1 MSEEMLK
8 SGFPIWQDFGQRKW
22 IGSDGAESAGNS
34 MNQARNEP
42 MLDGFT
48 FVSWLGGGG
57 FADVFLF
64 DQHSPERRVAVKV
77 LRDTVDDPEARVAF
91 NAEANLMAKVSAHPN
106 IVNIYGTGVSRDRR
120 PYLVM
125 EYYPSEHLGDR
136 MKRAPLSVS
145 DVLEV
150 GIKIASAVEVA
161 HQAGI
166 FHRDI
171 KPANILTSSYGEPGL
186 TDFGISGSQTAD
198 SNDESAGYSPPY
210 APPEIL
216 ADEMAGDAQS
226 DVYSLAATLWALLA
240 GHSPFERPTGSNS
253 KAEVIARGL
262 NEPAPALPRGDVPS
276 TFEHALRNALS
287 KSRSDRPTSARSFA
301 LTLQAIERE
310 LGYQVTPLRGIQDTS
325 NSVRPVDKNNLAGEK
340 TKHGRGK
347 VVNPDGPVLP
357 QPVTTDAHTQIG
369 SSHRSDGFPGNSGPT
384 GTIIGSIPPVGISGG
399 GLPGMLPA
407 IESLARPVAPEEPGT
422 IRKPVPQASNPVSG
436 KVVSADP
443 PRKLSRGLWLASA
456 GGLAA
461 LLAVVGFVVIG
472 GKGSTSKSPQD
483 TSAGEEPS
491 PLTVAARQKLEA
503 VSGIGA
509 TKAGSTAHFSWKPSS
524 SAGVSYIVTRIDD
537 GAGSPPTSVVV
548 TAASFD
554 VVGLPTGSA
563 PCISVHAFVPGSVEA
578 PKPAPT
584 KCAAG

>member
-1 MSEEMLK
+1 
-8 SGFPIWQDFGQRKW
+8 
-22 IGSDGAESAGNS
+22 

-42 MLDGFT
+42 TLDGFT

-77 LRDTVDDPEARVAF
+77 LRDTFDDPEARVAF
-91 NAEANLMAKVSAHPN
+91 NAEANLMAKVSEHPN

-136 MKRAPLSVS
+136 MKRSPLLVS
-145 DVLEV
+145 EVLEV
-150 GIKIASAVEVA
+150 GIKIASAVEAA
-161 HQAGI
+161 HRAGI

-171 KPANILTSSYGEPGL
+171 KPANILTSSYDEPGL

-216 ADEMAGDAQS
+216 ADEIAGDAQS
-226 DVYSLAATLWALLA
+226 DIYSLAATLWALLA
-240 GHSPFERPTGSNS
+240 GHSPFERPNGSNS

-262 NEPAPALPRGDVPS
+262 NEPVPGLPRGDVPS

-287 KSRSDRPTSARSFA
+287 KKRSERPISARSFA

-310 LGYQVTPLRGIQDTS
+310 LGYQITPLRGIQDTS
-325 NSVRPVDKNNLAGEK
+325 NPVRPVDKDELAGEK

-347 VVNPDGPVLP
+347 VVNPDGPAP
-357 QPVTTDAHTQIG
+357 PVATDPRTQNG
-369 SSHRSDGFPGNSGPT
+369 SAQWSDGFPGNTGST
-384 GTIIGSIPPVGISGG
+384 GTIIGSVPPAGVSGRG
-399 GLPGMLPA
+399 FSGTLPA
-407 IESLARPVAPEEPGT
+407 IESLTRPVAPEEPGT
-422 IRKPVPQASNPVSG
+422 VRKPVPQASSPASG
-436 KVVSADP
+436 NVVPSDP
-443 PRKLSRGLWLASA
+443 PRKLSRGLWLATA

-461 LLAVVGFVVIG
+461 LLAVVGFVVIV
-472 GKGSTSKSPQD
+472 GKGSTSKSPLD
-483 TSAGEEPS
+483 TSTGEEPS

-509 TKAGSTAHFSWKPSS
+509 TKDGSTAHFSWKPSS

-537 GAGSPPTSVVV
+537 GAGIPPTSVVV